1 MDIEPSVV
9 MFRYKDKQEIPVNIS
24 NLTTRTVIVNPRE
37 ILCELHP
44 VSIIDTPHTCS
55 IQPEEIAH
63 LKDVKIPYDEL
74 DFVQQQK
81 VMTLLKEYQDIF
93 SKGETDIGFNDL
105 VKHRIE
111 LIDETPFK
119 QRTRRIPPAMFEE
132 IRNHLQML
140 LDANIIRK
148 SSSPFSS
155 NVVIVRKKDNKL
167 RMCIDY
173 RQLNQR
179 TKKDA
184 YALPRIEKIL
194 NALSG
199 NKYFS
204 ILDMK
209 SGYHQVELLEEHKE
223 RTAFTVGPLGFY
235 EFNRLPFGL
244 SNSPAT
250 YQRLM
255 ESCLGDLHLNI
266 CFIFLDDL
274 IIFTKSY
281 DEHMN
286 RLHLVF
292 GKLRES
298 GLKLSPKKCNF
309 FMKRIKYVSH
319 IVSEAGNEIDPDKVQ
334 KAIDWPT
341 PYYTRR
347 N

>member
-1 MDIEPSVV
+1 
-9 MFRYKDKQEIPVNIS
+9 MFRYKEKQEIPVNIS
-24 NLTTRTVIVNPRE
+24 NLTTRTVIVSPRA

-63 LKDVKIPYDEL
+63 LQDVKIPYDEL
-74 DFVQQQK
+74 NFVQQQE

-93 SKGETDIGFNDL
+93 SKGETDIGFNDS

-111 LIDETPFK
+111 LIDEIPFK
-119 QRTRRIPPAMFEE
+119 QRTRIIPPAMFEE
-132 IRNHLQML
+132 IRNHLPML

-184 YALPRIEKIL
+184 YALPRIEEIL

-223 RTAFTVGPLGFY
+223 RTAFTVGP
-235 EFNRLPFGL
+235 
-244 SNSPAT
+244 
-250 YQRLM
+250 
-255 ESCLGDLHLNI
+255 
-266 CFIFLDDL
+266 
-274 IIFTKSY
+274 
-281 DEHMN
+281 
-286 RLHLVF
+286 
-292 GKLRES
+292 
-298 GLKLSPKKCNF
+298 
-309 FMKRIKYVSH
+309 
-319 IVSEAGNEIDPDKVQ
+319 
-334 KAIDWPT
+334 
-341 PYYTRR
+341 
-347 N
+347 